1 MPGRSQMEQSY
12 VLPPIQPHT
21 VAKHDILRRHLA
33 AWFPILGRGSRS
45 NRLLYI
51 DGFAGPGEY
60 ASGENGS
67 PIIALED
74 ALGHSYLPEFVAAKK
89 RLDFVFVERDQ
100 RFVEHL
106 RSKVAALALPAE
118 FHVTIRHADFESTMT
133 GLLDQMDADG
143 RTMPP
148 TFAFIYPFGPSGF
161 SMSLLARLTHGAS
174 VDILV
179 NFNYMDQIRW
189 MLPDSSKHGSLD
201 RLYGTPRWRPALSL
215 IEPRRKDFLIEQY
228 AKALKEAGWS
238 TTDFEMVNRQ
248 NQTPYYLFFAT
259 RSHTGMAA
267 MKGAMR
273 RVSPEDP
280 FRYADRTNP
289 TQPRLFGMGMD
300 DEYAQELGDRLIE
313 NWRGQEVA
321 KERLIEEVIHWHPR
335 WMEKDLTAALR
346 LVENLDPPRIVD
358 VRNADGRR
366 RRRNSHP
373 TGSFITFA
381 P

>member
-1 MPGRSQMEQSY
+1 
-12 VLPPIQPHT
+12 
-21 VAKHDILRRHLA
+21 
-33 AWFPILGRGSRS
+33 
-45 NRLLYI
+45 
-51 DGFAGPGEY
+51 
-60 ASGENGS
+60 
-67 PIIALED
+67 
-74 ALGHSYLPEFVAAKK
+74 
-89 RLDFVFVERDQ
+89 
-100 RFVEHL
+100 
-106 RSKVAALALPAE
+106 
-118 FHVTIRHADFESTMT
+118 
-133 GLLDQMDADG
+133 
-143 RTMPP
+143 
-148 TFAFIYPFGPSGF
+148 
-161 SMSLLARLTHGAS
+161 
-174 VDILV
+174 
-179 NFNYMDQIRW
+179 

-259 RSHTGMAA
+259 RSHTCMAA

-366 RRRNSHP
+366 RRRNSYP